1 MSHTKLNT
9 SADKQN
15 SKLLLQTF
23 AQNGLQQQLP
33 SHPLLN
39 HRLGAGLTAWFQE
52 LALLPDAVTPPGPEP
67 SFDTYVSPALRAEN
81 KQAVEKYFSSIE
93 IYALGLAEE
102 VPKGMQDKLGEV
114 VAERKAELT
123 RTQQA
128 WEVGDTA
135 YSQKVEEWE
144 AADADHPRL
153 KKEYNGKIAGLRKR
167 LNAMILTFNERSRYD
182 EDLELNDVDTFRSTD
197 YNQYVP
203 TFSFYNNAAG
213 GTLYYDFQ
221 NNRFQL
227 HFHCAKN
234 AAKAEAIRLKLY
246 GEQQGRN
253 YDKAWGIAQHFMDT
267 YKPNWTGQPRR
278 F

>member
-15 SKLLLQTF
+15 SKLLLLTF

-39 HRLGAGLTAWFQE
+39 RRLDAGLTAWFQE
-52 LALLPDAVTPPGPEP
+52 LTLLPDAVTPPGLKP
-67 SFDTYVSPALRAEN
+67 SFDTYVSPALREEN
-81 KQAVEKYFSSIE
+81 KQAVEKYFSSIQF
-93 IYALGLAEE
+93 YALGLAEE
-102 VPKGMQDKLGEV
+102 VPKGLQDKLETAV
-114 VAERKAELT
+114 LERKAELT

-128 WEVGDTA
+128 WELGDTA

-144 AADADHPRL
+144 AEDAEHPRL
-153 KKEYNGKIAGLRKR
+153 KKEYTGKIGGLRRR
-167 LNAMILTFNERSRYD
+167 LNAMIQTFNERSRYD
-182 EDLELNDVDTFRSTD
+182 EDLEQNDVDTFRLTD

-203 TFSFYNNAAG
+203 TLSFYNNAAG

-246 GEQQGRN
+246 GEEKGRN
-253 YDKAWGIAQHFMDT
+253 YD
-267 YKPNWTGQPRR
+267 RR
-278 F
+278 GA

>member
-1 MSHTKLNT
+1 MSHTTLNT
-9 SADKQN
+9 STDKQN

-23 AQNGLQQQLP
+23 AQNGLQLQLR

-39 HRLGAGLTAWFQE
+39 QRLGAGLTAWFQQ
-52 LALLPDAVTPPGPEP
+52 LTLLPDAVTPPGPEP
-67 SFDTYVSPALRAEN
+67 SFDTYVSPALREEN
-81 KQAVEKYFSSIE
+81 RQAVEKYFSSIQF
-93 IYALGLAEE
+93 YAFGLAEE
-102 VPKGMQDKLGEV
+102 VPKGLQDKLGEV
-114 VAERKAELT
+114 VVDRKAELT

-135 YSQKVEEWE
+135 YSQKIEDWE

-153 KKEYNGKIAGLRKR
+153 KKEYNGKISGLRRR
-167 LNAMILTFNERSRYD
+167 LNTMIQTFNERSKYD

-203 TFSFYNNAAG
+203 TLCFYNDAST

-227 HFHCAKN
+227 HFHCARN
-234 AAKAEAIRLKLY
+234 AAKAEGIRLKLY
-246 GEQQGRN
+246 GEEHGRD
-253 YDKAWGIAQHFMDT
+253 YGKAWGIAQHFMST
-267 YKPNWTGQPRR
+267 YKPNWTGRLLHY
-278 F
+278 